1 MPLRLVRLTSFV
13 PAALL
18 ATVSMSTLAT
28 GCRAGSPARVAG
40 LAATSLEV
48 TVVVPAGKD
57 LPMSSV
63 SEQEL
68 RVFIGLV
75 SEPARWPSGPFDRR
89 AIALL
94 SDRGA
99 SARFGDLEPGR
110 YAIVAFLDLDGDG
123 ELARTVLGVPREPI
137 AYGNDAKPRFGP
149 PPFEACVVG
158 ADVGESEAGGT
169 VSLTLRFD

>member
-1 MPLRLVRLTSFV
+1 MPLRLVRLTSLV

-28 GCRAGSPARVAG
+28 GCRAGSPAKVAG

-48 TVVVPAGKD
+48 TVVVPAGND
-57 LPMSSV
+57 LPMSSA

-75 SEPARWPSGPFDRR
+75 SEPTRWPGGPFDRR

-123 ELARTVLGVPREPI
+123 ELDRGAFGVPTEPV
-137 AYGNDAKPRFGP
+137 AYGNDTVPQCGP
-149 PPFEACVVG
+149 PAFGSGLVEVPTTG
-158 ADVGESEAGGT
+158 AAVEIY
-169 VSLTLRFD
+169 LRIR

>member
-1 MPLRLVRLTSFV
+1 MPLRLVRLTSLV

-18 ATVSMSTLAT
+18 ATVSMSALAT
-28 GCRAGSPARVAG
+28 GCRAGSPAKVAG

-48 TVVVPAGKD
+48 TVVVPAGNHP
-57 LPMSSV
+57 PMSSV

-75 SEPARWPSGPFDRR
+75 SEPTRWPGGPFDRR

-123 ELARTVLGVPREPI
+123 ELDRGAFGVPTEPV
-137 AYGNDAKPRFGP
+137 AYGNDTVPQFGP
-149 PPFEACVVG
+149 PAFGSCLVEVPTTG
-158 ADVGESEAGGT
+158 AAVEIH
-169 VSLTLRFD
+169 LRIR